1 MGAAST
7 PSWPH
12 VRGGLDQRWL
22 TSIAVVRSA
31 SALGRN
37 HRRSQRMLRC
47 ACGSEGAAVVRLL
60 LALQDQP
67 GNTLGGLLGADGGDV
82 ESAFGVGA
90 GELVSP
96 GASPPAG

>member
-1 MGAAST
+1 MGAASA
-7 PSWPH
+7 PSWSH
-12 VRGGLDQRWL
+12 VRGGLDRRWL
-22 TSIAVVRSA
+22 TSIAVVRGA

-82 ESAFGVGA
+82 ESPLGVEA
-90 GELVSP
+90 GELVSQAP
-96 GASPPAG
+96 S